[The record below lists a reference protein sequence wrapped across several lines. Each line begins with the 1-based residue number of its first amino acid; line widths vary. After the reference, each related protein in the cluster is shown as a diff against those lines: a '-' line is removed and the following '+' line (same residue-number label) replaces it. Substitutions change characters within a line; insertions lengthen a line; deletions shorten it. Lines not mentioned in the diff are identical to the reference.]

1 MSNKR
6 VLANWCNRVHWI
18 TFDRIICKNGY
29 KVTAFDRYNPDY
41 NLGHL
46 STSIYKKEVEFIFGD
61 IRDFDSVYKAAKKK
75 YHFTISCFN
84 RNSLFSLFTF
94 SLYKNQYRRDL

>member
-6 VLANWCNRVHWI
+6 VLI
-18 TFDRIICKNGY
+18 TGATGFIGSHLTELFVKNGY

-75 YHFTISCFN
+75 ISFY
-84 RNSLFSLFTF
+84 T
-94 SLYKNQYRRDL
+94 